1 MTQLSDNPAIA
12 RVEPRE
18 RPILFSGPMVL
29 AILCGRK
36 TQTRRIVNPQPSVQG
51 WDVPIKQN
59 SFGTFSHPGKRK
71 GRNIHGNQSIHA
83 KLSPEKVREIRRL
96 YALGSEFGF
105 SALGRK
111 YGVSAA
117 SIYAVVTRKS
127 WDHVE

>member
-1 MTQLSDNPAIA
+1 MAAHRAVWILLNGDIPVQKKRLEVCHTCDN
-12 RVEPRE
+12 
-18 RPILFSGPMVL
+18 
-29 AILCGRK
+29 
-36 TQTRRIVNPQPSVQG
+36 RICVNPQHL
-51 WDVPIKQN
+51 
-59 SFGTFSHPGKRK
+59 FLGTRLDNARDCKRK